1 MTKKYSGK
9 EIIRAGE
16 IFIENDIL
24 EDQEKFDKAFKVLSY
39 WRFSHEKP
47 LETAFYLLQ
56 KVTTKKDR
64 SAIFAKRLKRYIS
77 IIFKLKRFSGMKLK
91 NMQDI
96 GGCRAIVSNEK
107 KAQQIIRELKKHKE
121 FIAESGRKRFKDYIK
136 TPKYDGY
143 RGYHLIGKFD
153 ADDGDKKNIE
163 IQIRTRLQHDWA
175 TTVEIVDLF
184 TDQALKSNQG
194 DDNWKDFFY
203 GISEQFALMDKIHLF
218 ESRNLDEKFKLYQKQ
233 FYSNV
238 EKKPTLIESIAKTAV
253 RAAQLDVIKLLEAY
267 ANSLNIADSHI
278 EKKQLDGYVLLE
290 VNTKESAVY
299 STFFRKEDSSEAE
312 KLYVEAEK
320 KSASK
325 EELVVALVST
335 TAVGDI
341 KKAYPNY
348 FADSTDFLE
357 HLALVLSLAVKIK
370 KNSTST

>member
-64 SAIFAKRLKRYIS
+64 SAIFAKRLKRYI
-77 IIFKLKRFSGMKLK
+77 
-91 NMQDI
+91 
-96 GGCRAIVSNEK
+96 
-107 KAQQIIRELKKHKE
+107 
-121 FIAESGRKRFKDYIK
+121 
-136 TPKYDGY
+136 KYDGY